1 MVHKSWTP
9 EETPKIAFGWSP
21 GSWVGRKYR
30 WLNDIK
36 GFVVTHLQTPALS
49 ARSCSE
55 WSQLELIGT
64 SPACQRLDS
73 RLGGSKSVVPS
84 LSAYVRRWKTSVSQL
99 EVVPGHALGSQH
111 LPRVPH
117 AAKNI
122 KKHQTSKR
130 RGRCCSS
137 IMTLAARRSLATAP
151 GRPSLAK
158 LSLAGCW
165 RVLSAASRVA

>member
-64 SPACQRLDS
+64 SPAFPEEFLE
-73 RLGGSKSVVPS
+73 
-84 LSAYVRRWKTSVSQL
+84 SASAWIHVLVGQNLLFLASQ
-99 EVVPGHALGSQH
+99 P
-111 LPRVPH
+111 
-117 AAKNI
+117 
-122 KKHQTSKR
+122 
-130 RGRCCSS
+130 
-137 IMTLAARRSLATAP
+137 M
-151 GRPSLAK
+151 
-158 LSLAGCW
+158 
-165 RVLSAASRVA
+165 